1 MKNSLKRFT
10 ALALCLLML
19 LPILA
24 ACNKKKQTEETRGPV
39 VTPDGIVLASTP
51 VVIAGGDLV
60 YTVARPQN
68 STDAYSTCLTQL
80 INIADGFTMAY
91 RIAKDTDGLAESAEI
106 LLGNTC
112 RTESKD
118 AMAAIG
124 YDDFSITYV
133 NNKIVIAAHTPQRLK
148 EAVTF
153 LKEKLL
159 QVKDGKL
166 VYIGDY
172 RFTSTQQLL
181 LGAGESLA
189 DYRIVCS
196 DMDNLYGAATT
207 IKQAIKKTCGVD
219 LKIVLS
225 NQPATE
231 REIVIGT
238 PREGMTASANE
249 LALDEG
255 VIAVQGK
262 SILITSR
269 NVLTTVQLATLFAEE
284 YLSGTY
290 TNQFNFKSDFFV
302 VVNAFDGLFQDAT
315 ERADGT
321 EVRVMSF
328 NLLVDIWKDT
338 PVVKGR
344 DTVVV
349 QTILH
354 YAPDVIGL
362 QETSSTWQKNL
373 KLYLK
378 NSGYEMICTERTVS
392 HQTYGKLNFNP
403 ILYNTET
410 LTLLESGVKEY
421 VNKTNQYMR
430 TMSWAL
436 FEVKATGEKF
446 VHLNTHFDA
455 PGKTDEEK
463 AENLAARKEQCKE
476 LIAFKD
482 ELVATYNCPLLATG
496 DFNTTEGSDKTN
508 KHLPYWYLRDNGL
521 NDSKYSAE
529 KIKRQPATWHDLGV
543 SVSAS
548 PAGSFDHVFGT
559 DRVTFKYFNTLIDR
573 PLISASDH
581 CPVYA
586 DAVLN

>member
-24 ACNKKKQTEETRGPV
+24 ACNKKKQTEEGPV

-181 LGAGESLA
+181 LGEGESLA

-238 PREGMTASANE
+238 PREGMTATANE

-302 VVNAFDGLFQDAT
+302 VVNAFDGLFKDAT
-315 ERADGT
+315 KRANGT
-321 EVRVMSF
+321 ELRIMSF
-328 NLLVDIWKDT
+328 NLLVDIWSDT
-338 PVVKGR
+338 PAVKGR
-344 DTVVV
+344 DTVVT
-349 QTILH
+349 QTLL
-354 YAPDVIGL
+354 YYTPDVIGL
-362 QETSSTWQKNL
+362 QEASATWHKNL
-373 KLYLK
+373 RLYLK
-378 NSGYEMICTERTVS
+378 GTPYQLICTERTVS
-392 HQTYGKLNFNP
+392 HEKYGKHNFNP
-403 ILYNTET
+403 ILYNADT
-410 LTLLESGVKEY
+410 LTLVECGVKEY
-421 VNKTNQYMR
+421 KNKTNQYMR

-436 FEVKATGEKF
+436 FEVKATGEQF

-455 PGKTDEEK
+455 PGNNETEK
-463 AENLAARKEQCKE
+463 AENLASRKKQSAE
-476 LIAFKD
+476 LMDFKT
-482 ELVATYNCPLLATG
+482 ELETKYNCPLLVTG
-496 DFNTTEGSDKTN
+496 DFNTIEGSDKED
-508 KHLPYWYLRDNGL
+508 KHLPYWNIIENGL
-521 NDSKYSAE
+521 HDAKYSAE
-529 KIKRQPATWHDLGV
+529 KIQRQCATWHTYG
-543 SVSAS
+543 SIISTGK
-548 PAGSFDHVFGT
+548 AGSFDHVFGT
-559 DRVTFKYFNTLIDR
+559 ERVSFRYFNTLVDKI
-573 PLISASDH
+573 LMNASDH

-586 DAVLN
+586 DTVLN

>member
-1 MKNSLKRFT
+1 MNKTIKQILTFT
-10 ALALCLLML
+10 LCLLML

-24 ACNKKKQTEETRGPV
+24 SCNKKKKGEDEPT
-39 VTPDGIVLASTP
+39 VTPDGIVLLNTP
-51 VVIAGGDLV
+51 VTIAGGDAV
-60 YTVARPQN
+60 YTVARPQT
-68 STDAYSTCLTQL
+68 STDTYSACLTQL

-112 RTESKD
+112 RAESK
-118 AMAAIG
+118 AALEAIG
-124 YDDFSITYV
+124 HDDFSITYV
-133 NNKIVIAAHTPQRLK
+133 NNKIVIAAHTAERLT

-166 VYIGDY
+166 EYIGDY
-172 RFTSTQQLL
+172 RFTSDQQLL
-181 LGAGESLA
+181 LGEGDSLA

-225 NQPATE
+225 NQPATQ
-231 REIVIGT
+231 REIVIGE
-238 PREGMTASANE
+238 PREGMTASANG

-255 VIAVQGK
+255 LIAVQGK
-262 SILITSR
+262 SILITAR
-269 NVLTTVQLATLFAEE
+269 NVLATAQIASLFAEE
-284 YLSGTY
+284 YLSGAY
-290 TNQFNFKSDFFV
+290 TNLFNFKSDFFAT
-302 VVNAFDGLFQDAT
+302 VNAFDGLFQDAT
-315 ERADGT
+315 ERASGT

-328 NLLVDIWKDT
+328 NVLVDIWKDT

-344 DTVVV
+344 DNVVV

-362 QETSSTWQKNL
+362 QEASYTWHNNL

-378 NSGYEMICTERTVS
+378 NTGYQLTCTERTVS
-392 HQTYGKLNFNP
+392 DSKYGKHNFNP

-410 LTLLESGVKEY
+410 LTLLDSGVKEY
-421 VNKTNQYMR
+421 KNKTNQYMR
-430 TMSWAL
+430 TRSWAV

-455 PGKTDEEK
+455 PGKTDKEK

-482 ELVATYNCPLLATG
+482 ELVATYNCPLFATG
-496 DFNTTEGSDKTN
+496 DFNTTEGNDKTD

-529 KIKRQPATWHDLGV
+529 KIKRQPATWHELGT
-543 SVSAS
+543 SVSGN

-573 PLISASDH
+573 PLMSASDH